1 MWNTISTKSVQYS
14 GSIKRQ
20 NVLCVER
27 ISKIQ
32 YWTTYH
38 PLTKE
43 WLGLCKTMV
52 ETQNLEVLRSLILKM
67 RTITHKKI
75 HKKLQSDS
83 SRYRQPLNYEI
94 SCQIFKVSNTE
105 QRELRIITVDQSGIV
120 NSNSFRISYNWRTQE
135 SIESTLKINEK
146 NKSKKSLQEEKNK
159 SKDKIRTASLK
170 SIWERLVFTKNNL
183 SKSMTL
189 SSEVFRLQWV
199 RMWMLT
205 SNLK

>member
-20 NVLCVER
+20 NVLCVEK

-52 ETQNLEVLRSLILKM
+52 ETLNLEGPRSLILKM
-67 RTITHKKI
+67 RTIKHKKI

-83 SRYRQPLNYEI
+83 SRSKQPLNYEI

>member
-1 MWNTISTKSVQYS
+1 MWNTISTKSVPYS

-20 NVLCVER
+20 NVLCVEK

-52 ETQNLEVLRSLILKM
+52 ETRSLEEPRSLILKM
-67 RTITHKKI
+67 RTINHKKI

-83 SRYRQPLNYEI
+83 SRSKQPLNYEI

-105 QRELRIITVDQSGIV
+105 QRELNSIMVDQSGMV
-120 NSNSFRISYNWRTQE
+120 REKFKISCNCTLE
-135 SIESTLKINEK
+135 SIESTHKINK
-146 NKSKKSLQEEKNK
+146 KSKSKKSPTGEKSKNK
-159 SKDKIRTASLK
+159 GKIVMASSR
-170 SIWERLVFTKNNL
+170 SIWERLAYTKNNL

-189 SSEVFRLQWV
+189 SSEVFRLQWE
-199 RMWMLT
+199 RI
-205 SNLK
+205 